1 MANRLAGS
9 PSAYLRQ
16 HADNPVDWQP
26 YGDEAFAEAERR
38 GVPLFISIGYAACH
52 WCHVMAHESFED
64 RATAE
69 VLNERFVSIKVDRE
83 ERPDVDAVYMAAC
96 QAMSG
101 QGGWPLSIFALPDGR
116 AFYAGTYFPPL
127 PYPGRPSF
135 RQILDAV
142 WEAWTERRD
151 AVEQQA
157 AALAEGLGG
166 VFSAHLL
173 DVEAPAGSV
182 EPQTLEAA
190 VAGLVRT
197 EDPEHGGFGGAPKFP
212 PSPVLEFLIRHAV
225 GTSAGTSPDSGSGSA
240 DVARGLAGR
249 TLAAMCRSA
258 LFDALGG
265 GFARYSVTA
274 DWSLPHYEKMLYDNA
289 QLLRVLA
296 HWVRLG
302 GSAEF
307 PLEEA
312 RRAAG
317 LTADF
322 LVRELGLPE
331 GGLASSLDAD
341 SDRDGR
347 SVEGGYYVWTRRE
360 LGDALGA
367 DNSDDAGR
375 LASLFGLPSGDQP
388 ENAAPLHAGREL
400 GPEERE
406 LLERHRAALLA
417 ARSRRTPPGRDDKV
431 VAGWNGLAV
440 AALAD
445 AAWALERPELLDEAR
460 RAAEL
465 LATVHWDGE
474 RLLRVSHAGS
484 AAGIEGLLA
493 DYAGCAEGAFALYA
507 ATGEERWYA
516 WAEELV
522 TAATGRFVAD
532 GLLSDEAV
540 AGDGSAREA
549 VAADGS
555 GGASAGVRAAL
566 AGARTL
572 DPHDTEIPSGASLL
586 AGVLLTHA
594 AYSSSS
600 GDRGLAS
607 SILAGLPRVLA
618 QGPRVAGWLLA
629 VAEAALAGPLEIA
642 VVGAPGEE
650 RRRLLAAAWAAPSPG
665 LVVAAGKAVAEDSR
679 VPLLA
684 DRPAGPHGSPLA
696 YVCRD
701 FACRLPVSTPEEL
714 VEQVRAGG

>member
-16 HADNPVDWQP
+16 HAANPVDWQP
-26 YGDEAFAEAERR
+26 YGDEAFSEAKRR
-38 GVPLFISIGYAACH
+38 DVPVFISIGYAACH

-69 VLNERFVSIKVDRE
+69 ALNQRFVSIKVDRE

-142 WEAWTERRD
+142 WEAWTERRE

-173 DVEAPAGSV
+173 DVEAPAGAV
-182 EPQTLEAA
+182 EPQALDAA
-190 VAGLVRT
+190 VAGLIRT

-212 PSPVLEFLIRHAV
+212 PSPVLEFLIRHASA
-225 GTSAGTSPDSGSGSA
+225 TSSSGGSA
-240 DVARGLAGR
+240 EAARALAGR
-249 TLAAMCRSA
+249 ALAGMCRSA

-296 HWVRLG
+296 HWVWLG
-302 GSAEF
+302 GSDEF
-307 PLEEA
+307 PREEA
-312 RRAAG
+312 HEAAA
-317 LTADF
+317 LTADW
-322 LVRELGLPE
+322 LIRELGLPE
-331 GGLASSLDAD
+331 GGFASSLDAD
-341 SDRDGR
+341 SERDGR

-360 LGDALGA
+360 LAEAVGREHADAA
-367 DNSDDAGR
+367 VR
-375 LASLFGLPSGDQP
+375 LASVFGLPIGEHSDHG
-388 ENAAPLHAGREL
+388 APLHPGRAL
-400 GPEERE
+400 DVGERE
-406 LLERHRAALLA
+406 LLERHRATLLA
-417 ARSRRTPPGRDDKV
+417 ARARRTPPGRDDKV

-445 AAWALERPELLDEAR
+445 AAWALERPELLDGAR

-484 AAGIEGLLA
+484 AAGIEGLLG
-493 DYAGCAEGAFALYA
+493 DYAGCAEGAFSLYG

-516 WAEELV
+516 WAEELLEV
-522 TAATGRFVAD
+522 AARRFVAD

-540 AGDGSAREA
+540 A
-549 VAADGS
+549 S
-555 GGASAGVRAAL
+555 GEASAGVRIAL

-572 DPHDTEIPSGASLL
+572 DPHDNETPSGASLL
-586 AGVLLTHA
+586 AGALLAHA
-594 AYSSSS
+594 AYSGSAQH
-600 GDRGLAS
+600 RALAS

-618 QGPRVAGWLLA
+618 QGPRAAGWLLA
-629 VAEAALAGPLEIA
+629 VAEAAFAGPVEIA
-642 VVGAPGEE
+642 VVGRPDGN
-650 RRRLLAAAWAAPSPG
+650 RRHLVAAALAAPSPG
-665 LVVAAGKAVAEDSR
+665 RVVAVGDHEAADER
-679 VPLLA
+679 IPLLA
-684 DRPAGPHGSPLA
+684 GRPGGPDGAPLA

-714 VEQVRAGG
+714 GEQLRAGG

>member
-16 HADNPVDWQP
+16 HAANPVDWQH
-26 YGDEAFAEAERR
+26 YGDEALAEAARR
-38 GVPLFISIGYAACH
+38 GVPVFISIGYAACH

-142 WEAWTERRD
+142 WEAWTERRE

-173 DVEAPAGSV
+173 DVKAPALAV
-182 EPQTLEAA
+182 ESQALDDA
-190 VAGLVRT
+190 VAALVRG
-197 EDPEHGGFGGAPKFP
+197 EDPENGGFGGAPKFP
-212 PSPVLEFLIRHAV
+212 PSPVLEFLIRHASAASSGG
-225 GTSAGTSPDSGSGSA
+225 GTAEA
-240 DVARGLAGR
+240 ARAVAGR
-249 TLAAMCRSA
+249 TLAGMCRSA

-296 HWVRLG
+296 HWVWLG
-302 GSAEF
+302 GSDEF
-307 PLEEA
+307 PRDEA
-312 RRAAG
+312 HHAAV
-317 LTADF
+317 LTAEW

-331 GGLASSLDAD
+331 GGFASSLDAD
-341 SDRDGR
+341 SERDGR

-360 LGDALGA
+360 LAEALGQENAA
-367 DNSDDAGR
+367 DAAR
-375 LASLFGLPSGDQP
+375 LAAVFGLPMGEHSDHAG
-388 ENAAPLHAGREL
+388 PLHAGRAL
-400 GPEERE
+400 DTAERE
-406 LLERHRAALLA
+406 LLERHRAALVV
-417 ARSRRTPPGRDDKV
+417 ARARRTPPGRDDKV

-445 AAWALERPELLDEAR
+445 AAWALERPELLDAAQ

-484 AAGIEGLLA
+484 GAGIEGLLA
-493 DYAGCAEGAFALYA
+493 DYAGCAEGAFSLYA

-516 WAEELV
+516 WAEELLE
-522 TAATGRFVAD
+522 AATQRFVAD

-540 AGDGSAREA
+540 APRE
-549 VAADGS
+549 
-555 GGASAGVRAAL
+555 ASAGVRSAL

-572 DPHDTEIPSGASLL
+572 DPHDTETPSGASLL

-594 AYSSSS
+594 AYSGSLE
-600 GDRGLAS
+600 DRALAS

-629 VAEAALAGPLEIA
+629 VGEASLAGPLEIA
-642 VVGAPGEE
+642 VVGRPGEN
-650 RRRLLAAAWAAPSPG
+650 RRRLLAAALAAPSAG
-665 LVVAAGKAVAEDSR
+665 RVVAVADAEAADGK

-684 DRPAGPHGSPLA
+684 DRPSGPDGSPLA

-701 FACRLPVSTPEEL
+701 FACRLPVGTPEEL
-714 VEQVRAGG
+714 GEQLRAGG